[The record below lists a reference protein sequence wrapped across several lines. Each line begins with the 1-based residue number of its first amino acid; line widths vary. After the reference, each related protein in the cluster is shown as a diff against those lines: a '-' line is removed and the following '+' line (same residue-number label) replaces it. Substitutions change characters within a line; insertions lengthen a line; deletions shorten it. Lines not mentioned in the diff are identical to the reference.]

1 MGTVFYIWQSDL
13 DKKGNRF
20 LIRDSLVDA
29 IDQLNMS
36 SKEPL
41 SLDHDTKD
49 VSGTPPITETIL
61 RKIETCSVV
70 VADLSIVGKGFDDGK
85 SLPNPNVMF
94 ELGYAAAKIGWE
106 RVICVMN
113 SAYGEPEALPIDLR
127 ARRWPIRYDLP
138 KNAVGDGPGRKRTQT
153 ELSKELEHAIPL
165 SLDHVHARAKE
176 TRGRM
181 NDECL
186 ELARANGS
194 SEFFHLPKDVTMRD
208 VMSNQGSR
216 RAVIRL
222 LDLGLLWCD
231 VEGDNY
237 AYHWTDMGKLIL
249 RDLGIR

>member
-20 LIRDSLVDA
+20 LIRDSLSDA
-29 IDQLNMS
+29 LDELNKS
-36 SKEPL
+36 SNEPL

-70 VADLSIVGKGFDDGK
+70 VADLSIVGKSFGDDK

-106 RVICVMN
+106 RVVCIMN
-113 SAYGEPEALPIDLR
+113 SAYGEPEALPFDLR
-127 ARRWPIRYDLP
+127 GRRWPIRYNLP
-138 KNAVGDGPGRKRTQT
+138 QDALRDGPGRKGKQG
-153 ELSKELEHAIPL
+153 ELTKELEHAIL
-165 SLDHVHARAKE
+165 LALDHVHARAKE
-176 TRGRM
+176 IRGRM

-186 ELARANGS
+186 ELAAAKGAN
-194 SEFFHLPKDVTMRD
+194 EFFHLPKDATMKD

-216 RAVIRL
+216 RGVLRL

-231 VEGDNY
+231 VQGKNY
-237 AYHWTDMGKLIL
+237 AYHWTDMGKLVL
-249 RDLGIR
+249 RELGIR